1 MRRPRSWSTTD
12 EFYEQIMEEASRE
25 GMSVSHLVT
34 TAVREYLSRQDA
46 PVSSYE
52 TSDDDDEF
60 YMVRKFY
67 TYSEDKR
74 GHSETVRV
82 ALPKNLAGQLSR
94 ICKSG
99 QVPELRTL
107 NDAIRNAT
115 FHFSRQLAKW
125 IDDGELKD
133 EIDLQMVIAE
143 EEMIRQRKNDAE
155 EYMAV
160 VKGNIEDA
168 LARRDYHFAR
178 EYLETR
184 RERAN
189 ILPEAFRAQFEEMLD
204 GYENRL
210 DSEIKGQ
217 MRTIR

>member
-12 EFYEQIMEEASRE
+12 EFYEQITEEAAKD

-34 TAVREYLSRQDA
+34 TAVREYLGRQDA

-52 TSDDDDEF
+52 TADDDDDF

-125 IDDGELKD
+125 VDDGELKA

-143 EEMIRQRKNDAE
+143 EEMIRQRKADSE
-155 EYMAV
+155 EYFAV

-168 LARRDYHFAR
+168 LARRDYGFIR
-178 EYLETR
+178 QYLDSR
-184 RERAN
+184 RERSN
-189 ILPEAFRAQFEEMLD
+189 ILPESFRAPFEEMLD
-204 GYENRL
+204 HYEDRL
-210 DSEIKGQ
+210 DSELKGQ

>member
-25 GMSVSHLVT
+25 GMSVSSLVT
-34 TAVREYLSRQDA
+34 QAVREYLSRQDA

-52 TSDDDDEF
+52 TSDEDDEF
-60 YMVRKFY
+60 YMVKKFY

-133 EIDLQMVIAE
+133 EIDLQMVISE
-143 EEMIRQRKNDAE
+143 EEMIRQRKNDTE
-155 EYMAV
+155 EYMAAV
-160 VKGNIEDA
+160 RANIEDA
-168 LARRDYHFAR
+168 LARRDYPFLR
-178 EYLETR
+178 EYLESR
-184 RERAN
+184 RERGSL
-189 ILPEAFRAQFEEMLD
+189 LPEAYRPAFDEMLD

-210 DSEIKGQ
+210 ESELKGQ
-217 MRTIR
+217 IRSLR